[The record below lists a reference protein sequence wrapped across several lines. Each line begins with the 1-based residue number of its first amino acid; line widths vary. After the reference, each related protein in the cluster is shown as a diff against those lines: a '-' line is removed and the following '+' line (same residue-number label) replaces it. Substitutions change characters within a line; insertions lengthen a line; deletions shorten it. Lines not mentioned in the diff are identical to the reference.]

1 MADYYPLLA
10 KAVSALPSSDR
21 EQRTAIYERA
31 RKALVGQLKSI
42 TPPVEDSDI
51 ERESAALDAAI
62 ARLEEELAQAQSAS
76 PAPSS
81 TAITRKSLPP
91 LPPLPP
97 KLDLAQLAKSTR
109 ANSTS
114 ANSTSAKPISKP
126 IDQPED
132 KVKDKPEDQPEEQA
146 VVATEIKPKAPSLEP
161 LAPQARQPAQ
171 EPKQS
176 QIAPEITP
184 PVLEPLSFA
193 VQGQDRPVLPPNP
206 PSSKAPSVN
215 SPSITSPSVTS
226 SSVTYPS
233 FEALSSNLPD
243 PKGQGEAPILVAD
256 KEPVFAPVTTQDLS
270 LAQPL
275 KRNQITP
282 LRFLLG
288 LSVLICVGVTAVLA
302 FYWRDIP
309 QGTVRSLPA
318 QTPQAQEPVE
328 TSSKIVERIGGP
340 QTQSSAQSQASGPSS
355 QRAALLIE
363 APEAPEKFKTYL
375 GNVAWRLE
383 SVGRGQGQDL
393 GQAIR
398 IEADIN
404 QANLK
409 LLVLIQKN
417 LDPALPASHTLSMR
431 FSPLQNSIVSDVA
444 EIDLPVTRNE
454 TSSEIDPLVGVI
466 AKITQNM
473 FLIGLN
479 NDPVIRTRNLEFLK
493 ARSWLDI
500 PMRLSDG
507 RIAKITFEKGIAGE
521 RVIADALAAWR

>member
-51 ERESAALDAAI
+51 ERESVALDAAI

-76 PAPSS
+76 PAPSAS
-81 TAITRKSLPP
+81 AITRKSLPP

-109 ANSTS
+109 ANSTN
-114 ANSTSAKPISKP
+114 ANSTNAKPISKP
-126 IDQPED
+126 IPQSIDQPED
-132 KVKDKPEDQPEEQA
+132 KVKDKPEDKA
-146 VVATEIKPKAPSLEP
+146 DVATEIKPNAPS
-161 LAPQARQPAQ
+161 
-171 EPKQS
+171 
-176 QIAPEITP
+176 
-184 PVLEPLSFA
+184 LEPLSFA

-215 SPSITSPSVTS
+215 SPSITSPSITS
-226 SSVTYPS
+226 PS
-233 FEALSSNLPD
+233 FEVLGSNLPD

-256 KEPVFAPVTTQDLS
+256 KEPVFAPITTQDLS
-270 LAQPL
+270 LAQPPL
-275 KRNQITP
+275 RPRLTP

-288 LSVLICVGVTAVLA
+288 LSVLICVSVTAILA

-318 QTPQAQEPVE
+318 QAPQAQEPVE

-340 QTQSSAQSQASGPSS
+340 QTQSSAQIQASGPSS

-363 APEAPEKFKTYL
+363 APEEPEKFKTYL

-393 GQAIR
+393 SQTIR

-479 NDPVIRTRNLEFLK
+479 NDPVMRTRNLEFLK

-507 RIAKITFEKGIAGE
+507 RMAKITFEKGIAGE

>member
-109 ANSTS
+109 ANSTLAKPIS
-114 ANSTSAKPISKP
+114 KPISKP

-146 VVATEIKPKAPSLEP
+146 VVATEIKPNAPSLEP
-161 LAPQARQPAQ
+161 LAPQARQPVQ

-215 SPSITSPSVTS
+215 SPTIISPSVNS
-226 SSVTYPS
+226 PS

-256 KEPVFAPVTTQDLS
+256 KEPVFAPITTQDLS

-398 IEADIN
+398 IDADIN

-479 NDPVIRTRNLEFLK
+479 NDPVMRTRNLEFLK

>member
-109 ANSTS
+109 ANSTL
-114 ANSTSAKPISKP
+114 AKPISKP

-146 VVATEIKPKAPSLEP
+146 VVATEIKPNAPSLKP
-161 LAPQARQPAQ
+161 LAPQARQPVQ

-215 SPSITSPSVTS
+215 SPTIISPSVNS
-226 SSVTYPS
+226 PS

-256 KEPVFAPVTTQDLS
+256 KEPVFAPITTQDLS

-479 NDPVIRTRNLEFLK
+479 NDPVMRTRNLEFLK